1 VTVRTFTIVVRLG
14 VLSTLL
20 LGLAAAPRVAFA
32 AATQTAPLR
41 CDGRIATIVGTPRD
55 DALRGSSGA
64 DVIVG
69 LAGDDRILGLGGND
83 VLCGGEGRDRI
94 EGGLGDDRVFGQLD
108 RRVPNGDRSNVFDM
122 YGDRVLGGPGDDLID
137 PGSDTRPAVFREA
150 DVISFENSR
159 SGVTVDLTR
168 GRASGEGKDRLV
180 PRGAALVTTRFD
192 DVVTGTPRRDDIGT
206 GDGDDQVRA
215 RGGADLV
222 LLDGPALIGRGGSDT
237 ARLGGGQDQSVS
249 LSGRDRVNGQGGG
262 DIIVDRGRSGDFLNG
277 GVGRD
282 SIDDVFAPEDEQHLV
297 GGPAND
303 PGRDELSLARIGSGR
318 HAGEWDMS
326 TGILTLGPNPAP
338 ASVVQQF
345 EESILP
351 PGVAWVVNGSQR
363 GEAVFVFDGAADLTY
378 HGNGGR
384 DTFFGA
390 RGDDTF
396 DGGAGSD
403 YAIDMG
409 PGHDVCIDVEK
420 FGAGHGCEVKQ

>member
-1 VTVRTFTIVVRLG
+1 M
-14 VLSTLL
+14 S
-20 LGLAAAPRVAFA
+20 
-32 AATQTAPLR
+32 
-41 CDGRIATIVGTPRD
+41 
-55 DALRGSSGA
+55 GS
-64 DVIVG
+64 
-69 LAGDDRILGLGGND
+69 
-83 VLCGGEGRDRI
+83 
-94 EGGLGDDRVFGQLD
+94 DRV
-108 RRVPNGDRSNVFDM
+108 
-122 YGDRVLGGPGDDLID
+122 I
-137 PGSDTRPAVFREA
+137 
-150 DVISFENSR
+150 
-159 SGVTVDLTR
+159 
-168 GRASGEGKDRLV
+168 
-180 PRGAALVTTRFD
+180 
-192 DVVTGTPRRDDIGT
+192 
-206 GDGDDQVRA
+206 
-215 RGGADLV
+215 
-222 LLDGPALIGRGGSDT
+222 
-237 ARLGGGQDQSVS
+237 
-249 LSGRDRVNGQGGG
+249 GQGGG

-303 PGRDELSLARIGSGR
+303 SGRDELSLTRIGSGR

-338 ASVVQQF
+338 SSVVQQF

-351 PGVAWVVNGSQR
+351 AGVAWVVNGSQR

-396 DGGAGSD
+396 DGGAGRD